1 MHGLIRGFAM
11 TDLTVP
17 TETARLEAPSRSL
30 WQDAWLRLRKNRAA
44 VASAI
49 VLIVLALVGVFGPMI
64 SPHPYDKIYPQFVR
78 VMPSLEAYP
87 RADTIMPGLE
97 QVLARARLKAAGEP
111 ELTGNALVVNV
122 TAQRPTDERV
132 LRYFERSDLFGN
144 PRIELAQDWLSGKL
158 TLNVS
163 RN

>member
-1 MHGLIRGFAM
+1 
-11 TDLTVP
+11 
-17 TETARLEAPSRSL
+17 
-30 WQDAWLRLRKNRAA
+30 LRKNRAA

-49 VLIVLALVGVFGPMI
+49 VLLLMAFLGVFGPML

-78 VMPSLEAYP
+78 VSPSLEAYP

-111 ELTGNALVVNV
+111 ELIGNSLVVNI
-122 TAQRPTDERV
+122 TSQRPTDERV

-144 PRIELAQDWLSGKL
+144 PRIELAQDG
-158 TLNVS
+158 
-163 RN
+163 